1 LAITSR
7 GLKNIRT
14 LSRRV
19 DERAQSHRTY
29 MQITCLEMEKSRRGA
44 ERRTTSVRL
53 AEIDARMHEIEVEKQ
68 KLFQSLDG
76 PRPAVAAP
84 RGAVEARPQ
93 PRKRGS
99 EFRVRY

>member
-1 LAITSR
+1 MAITSR

-29 MQITCLEMEKSRRGA
+29 MQITCLEMEKSRRSA
-44 ERRTTSVRL
+44 ERRTTNLRL
-53 AEIDARMHEIEVEKQ
+53 AEIDTRIREIEAEKQ
-68 KLFQSLDG
+68 KLFQALDG
-76 PRPAVAAP
+76 PRPADTAP

-93 PRKRGS
+93 PRKGAS
-99 EFRVRY
+99 GFRVRY